1 MRLTL
6 AFRHLLVRPG
16 RSFVLLAGYAIGVAV
31 MIVLL
36 SVGDAMLIQ
45 SRDVS
50 LVGGGDLTVLPEG
63 IDVEALRT
71 GGMTGMFFGIDRA
84 RFVTRQ
90 LLGGPRHAAVVRAVS
105 PMLAGKRIALT
116 VRDTTWTVRGG
127 ADLPT
132 VAALAG
138 APLVVLDGQWGN
150 GARDAEWSAPAPQR
164 FYDEIDHFHLPRV
177 GDSTWGEWHY
187 FNVVVSPDEWWY
199 ITVLVGGD
207 MTSDRWGGQILVTR
221 RTNAGHERFVRD
233 VPGTAVQFDTAH
245 ADLAVGPAEVVQRD
259 GVYRLRGSA
268 GGASFDLRVVPD
280 RHAYF
285 PPVELRDDLVMSG
298 YVVPA
303 LAASASGKLCVR
315 GQCRMVTDAPSYH
328 DHNWGVWRGITWE
341 WGTGRGASH
350 SLVYGGVRES
360 ADLSEAGSA
369 PFFMALVDSLGV
381 RQVYRF
387 TRVESTDFQP
397 VKGQRGVRAPGS
409 LRIVAARYADTVV
422 VAIKVLDVHATQLG
436 NEGPGRVFLQM
447 RGEWTISGT
456 AAGDPVSDQGT
467 GFFETW
473 IRPPGNGSRP

>member
-1 MRLTL
+1 MRWTL

-36 SVGDAMLIQ
+36 SVGDAMLVQ

-105 PMLAGKRIALT
+105 PMLEGKRIALT
-116 VRDTTWTVRGG
+116 VRDTTWVVRGG

-138 APLVVLDGQWGN
+138 APLVVLAGQWGDP
-150 GARDAEWSAPAPQR
+150 ARDAEWSAPAPQR

-207 MTSDRWGGQILVTR
+207 MTSDRWGGQVLVTR

-233 VPGTAVQFDTAH
+233 VPRAAVQFDTTH
-245 ADLAVGPAEVVQRD
+245 ADLVVGPAMVIQRN
-259 GVYRLRGSA
+259 GEYRLRGSV
-268 GGASFDLRVVPD
+268 GGASFDLLVVPD

-285 PPVELRDDLVMSG
+285 PPVELRDDRVMSG

-303 LAASASGKLCVR
+303 LAATASGELCVR
-315 GQCRMVTDAPSYH
+315 GQCRTVAGAPSYH

-341 WGTGRGASH
+341 WGTGRGTSH
-350 SLVYGGVRES
+350 ALVYGGVTES
-360 ADLSEAGSA
+360 DDLAKEGSA

-387 TRVESTDFQP
+387 ARVEANDFES
-397 VKGQRGVRAPGS
+397 VEGHGGVRAPGS
-409 LRIVAARYADTVV
+409 LRIVAARHADTVV
-422 VAIKVLDVHATQLG
+422 FAVKVLDVHATQVG
-436 NEGPGRVFLQM
+436 NGGPGRVFLQM
-447 RGEWTISGT
+447 RGEWTMSGK
-456 AAGDPVSDQGT
+456 AAGEPVSDSGT

>member
-6 AFRHLLVRPG
+6 AFRHLVVRPG
-16 RSFVLLAGYAIGVAV
+16 RSLVLLAGYAIGVAV

-36 SVGDAMLIQ
+36 SVGDAMLLQ

-90 LLGGPRHAAVVRAVS
+90 LLGGPRHASVVRAVS
-105 PMLAGKRIALT
+105 PILEGKRIALT
-116 VRDTTWTVRGG
+116 VRDTTWILRGG

-138 APLVVLDGQWGN
+138 APLDVVDGQWGSP
-150 GARDAEWSAPAPQR
+150 ARDAGWWDPAPQQ
-164 FYDEIDHFHLPRV
+164 FYDEIDHFHFPRV
-177 GDSTWGEWHY
+177 SDSTWGEWHY
-187 FNVVVSPDEWWY
+187 FNVVVSADEWWY

-207 MTSDRWGGQILVTR
+207 MTSDRWGGQVLVTR
-221 RTNAGHERFVRD
+221 RTNVGHERFVQD
-233 VPGTAVQFDTAH
+233 VPRAAVQFDTTR
-245 ADLAVGPAEVVQRD
+245 ADLVVGSAAVIQRD
-259 GVYRLRGSA
+259 GEYRLRGSVK
-268 GGASFDLRVVPD
+268 GASFDLTVVPD
-280 RHAYF
+280 RNAYF
-285 PPVELRDDLVMSG
+285 PPVELRDDRVTSG

-303 LAASASGKLCVR
+303 LAASASGQLCVR
-315 GQCRMVTDAPSYH
+315 GQCRTVNGAPSYH

-341 WGTGRGASH
+341 WGSGRGTTH

-360 ADLSEAGSA
+360 GNHAEAGSA
-369 PFFMALVDSLGV
+369 PFFIALVDSLGV

-387 TRVESTDFQP
+387 ARIEASDFQP
-397 VKGQRGVRAPGS
+397 VKGQAAVQAPGS

-422 VAIKVLDVHATQLG
+422 VAVKVLDVHATQLG

-447 RGEWTISGT
+447 RGEWTISGS
-456 AAGDPVSDQGT
+456 AAGELVSDRGT

-473 IRPPGNGSRP
+473 IRPSGNGSRR